1 MTTHGTFGAP
11 NRRML
16 EFRSTNP
23 NTAYSRRFVWWLIVA
38 LLLPSAVFAQR
49 TDFDVYK
56 GDAVIGRVV
65 AMRSTS
71 AERTIYVMTS
81 HSEFNILWKHVVRSS
96 AQSDYQNG
104 VLVSCHTSVRVN
116 NAVRDSSSMKRST
129 GQCYVHPGV
138 PTDCD
143 QVNPWTTARLYYE
156 EPVGLTSIFVES
168 LLSDRPLKKTGPE
181 TYSLELGKN
190 HTNHYRYAGGIL
202 QEVRVNRAYVDL
214 VFRRS

>member
-1 MTTHGTFGAP
+1 MA
-11 NRRML
+11 
-16 EFRSTNP
+16 
-23 NTAYSRRFVWWLIVA
+23 A
-38 LLLPSAVFAQR
+38 LLLPSALLAQR
-49 TDFDVYK
+49 TNFDVYK
-56 GDAVIGRVV
+56 GDAVIGSVV

-81 HSEFNILWKHVVRSS
+81 YSEFNLLWKHVVRSS

>member
-11 NRRML
+11 DQHML
-16 EFRSTNP
+16 EFRSAP
-23 NTAYSRRFVWWLIVA
+23 HTASYCSRCVRWLTVA
-38 LLLPSAVFAQR
+38 LLLPSALMAQR
-49 TDFDVYK
+49 TNFDVYK
-56 GDAVIGRVV
+56 GDVVIGRVV
-65 AMRSTS
+65 AMRSTY

-96 AQSDYQNG
+96 AQSDYENG

-116 NAVRDSSSMKRST
+116 NAVRDSSSMKRSS

-143 QVNPWTTARLYYE
+143 QVNPWTTARMYYE

-190 HTNHYRYAGGIL
+190 HTNHYRYVGGIL

-214 VFRRS
+214 IFKRT